1 MIEYKLQYLKT
12 SSLFLK
18 KVNLIT
24 FHKKTK
30 ECHCSWARQYILYN
44 ICSIHIYMYQD
55 IFYTKHHQSLYV
67 GHPESTEVGPNLDSF
82 VWSRSSKKHDLSLQ
96 KSKIHLIVQIIL
108 VLLIVLFWME
118 IIFTL
123 INTFFTVVFGLNT
136 LIQLTQ
142 IPCISCISFSYSNQN
157 K

>member
-1 MIEYKLQYLKT
+1 M
-12 SSLFLK
+12 
-18 KVNLIT
+18 NLIT

-30 ECHCSWARQYILYN
+30 ECHCSWARQCMLHNKWERQSLY
-44 ICSIHIYMYQD
+44 IYMYQH
-55 IFYTKHHQSLYV
+55 IFYTNNPRSLYF
-67 GHPESTEVGPNLDSF
+67 GHPESTDVGPNLDSF

-123 INTFFTVVFGLNT
+123 IITFVTVVFGLNT

-142 IPCISCISFSYSNQN
+142 IPCISCINFSYSNQN
-157 K
+157 